1 MEAPV
6 RMICLG
12 AGSRGMDA
20 YAPYAL
26 AFPERLR
33 FAAVADPVEEKRR
46 AFAARYGVPDA
57 FVFAD
62 WQEALASGVEADA
75 ALVATQDNHHVEPA
89 CAAMERGLDVLL
101 EKPIA
106 KSADE
111 CLRIYETAKHTGKRV
126 VVCHVLRYTRFFNDL
141 RAIIESGEIG
151 DVVAISHCENIGYW
165 HMAHS
170 YVRGNWRREEE
181 TSPMILAKSCHDAD
195 ILLYLTG
202 KNCRRVASFGN
213 LKHFCAENAP
223 EGSAERCLDCSVADC
238 PYNAARIYMIPG
250 YTGWPINVITSDFS
264 REGRLRALRE
274 GPYGRCVYRCD
285 NDVIDHQSTILE
297 FDGGLTATLTVSAFT
312 DYRHGRTIHIMGSHG
327 EVRAKMSDETIEVT
341 NFRTGAVRTSE
352 NPPPGGMADGHAGGD
367 FGLIDAFVRM
377 LRGEEGAVKS
387 SIGESLQS
395 HFICLAAEESR
406 KNGTVVILDHK
417 LV

>member
-1 MEAPV
+1 MKPV

-26 AFPERLR
+26 AFPEKLQ
-33 FAAVADPVEEKRR
+33 FVAVADPVEEKRK
-46 AFAARYGVPDA
+46 AFAARYGVPDE

-62 WQEALASGVEADA
+62 WRQALASGVEADA

-101 EKPIA
+101 EKPVA
-106 KSADE
+106 KTAE
-111 CLRIYETAKHTGKRV
+111 QCGKIYETSLRTGRRA
-126 VVCHVLRYTRFFNDL
+126 VVCHVLRYTRFFNALKSIVD
-141 RAIIESGEIG
+141 SGEIG

-170 YVRGNWRREEE
+170 YVRGNWRREDE

-195 ILLYLTG
+195 ILLYLVG
-202 KNCRRVASFGN
+202 KDCRRVASFGS
-213 LKHFCAENAP
+213 LKHFTAQNAP
-223 EGSAERCLDCSVADC
+223 VGSAERCLDCAVPDC

-250 YTGWPINVITSDFS
+250 YTGWPVNVITSDFS
-264 REGRLRALRE
+264 GEGRIRALRE

-285 NDVIDHQSTILE
+285 NDVVDHQSTILE
-297 FDGGLTATLTVSAFT
+297 FDGGVTATMTVSAFT

-341 NFRTGAVRTSE
+341 NFRTGSVRSTE

-367 FGLIDAFVRM
+367 FALIDAFVRM
-377 LRGEEGAVKS
+377 ELGEEGAVKS
-387 SIGESLQS
+387 SIRDSIQS
-395 HFICLAAEESR
+395 HLICFAAEESR
-406 KNGTVVILDHK
+406 RNGTVVTL
-417 LV
+417 

>member
-1 MEAPV
+1 MKPV

-26 AFPERLR
+26 AFPEKLQ
-33 FAAVADPVEEKRR
+33 FVAVADPIEEKRK

-57 FVFAD
+57 FVFSD
-62 WQEALASGVEADA
+62 WREALACGVEADA
-75 ALVATQDNHHVEPA
+75 ALVATQDNHHIEPA
-89 CAAMERGLDVLL
+89 CAAMEGGLDVML
-101 EKPIA
+101 EKPVA
-106 KSADE
+106 KTAAA
-111 CLRIYETAKHTGKRV
+111 CMRIYETSLRTNRRA
-126 VVCHVLRYTRFFNDL
+126 VVCHVLRYTRFFNALKSIVD
-141 RAIIESGEIG
+141 SGEIG

-170 YVRGNWRREEE
+170 YVRGNWRREDE

-202 KNCRRVASFGN
+202 RNCRKVASFGS
-213 LKHFCAENAP
+213 LKHFTAENAP
-223 EGSAERCLDCSVADC
+223 AGSAERCLDCALPDC
-238 PYNAARIYMIPG
+238 PYNAAHIYMIPG
-250 YTGWPINVITSDFS
+250 YTGWPTNVITSDFS
-264 REGRLRALRE
+264 REGRLKALRE

-285 NDVIDHQSTILE
+285 NDVVDHQSTILE
-297 FDGGLTATLTVSAFT
+297 FDGGVTATMTVSAFT

-341 NFRTGAVRTSE
+341 NFRTGSVRATE

-367 FGLIDAFVRM
+367 FALIDAFVRM
-377 LRGEEGAVKS
+377 EMGEEGAVKS
-387 SIGESLQS
+387 SIRDSIQS
-395 HFICLAAEESR
+395 HLICFAAEESR
-406 KNGTVVILDHK
+406 RCGTVVSINPK
-417 LV
+417 I

>member
-1 MEAPV
+1 MKPV

-26 AFPERLR
+26 AFPEKLQ
-33 FAAVADPVEEKRR
+33 FVAVADPVEEKRK
-46 AFAARYGVPDA
+46 AFAARYGVLDK

-62 WQEALASGVEADA
+62 WRQALASGVEADA

-89 CAAMERGLDVLL
+89 CAAMECGLDVLL
-101 EKPIA
+101 EKPVA
-106 KSADE
+106 KTAE
-111 CLRIYETAKHTGKRV
+111 QCGKIYETSLRTGRRA
-126 VVCHVLRYTRFFNDL
+126 VVCHVLRYTRFFNALKSIVD
-141 RAIIESGEIG
+141 SGEIG

-170 YVRGNWRREEE
+170 YVRGNWRREDE

-195 ILLYLTG
+195 ILLYLVG
-202 KNCRRVASFGN
+202 KDCRRVASFGS
-213 LKHFCAENAP
+213 LKHFTAQNAP
-223 EGSAERCLDCSVADC
+223 VGSAERCLDCAVPDC

-250 YTGWPINVITSDFS
+250 YTGWPVNVITSDFS
-264 REGRLRALRE
+264 GEGRIRALRE

-285 NDVIDHQSTILE
+285 NDVVDHQSTILE
-297 FDGGLTATLTVSAFT
+297 FAGGVTATMTVSAFT

-341 NFRTGAVRTSE
+341 NFRTGSVRSTE
-352 NPPPGGMADGHAGGD
+352 NPPPGGMSDGHAGGD
-367 FGLIDAFVRM
+367 FALIDAFVRM
-377 LRGEEGAVKS
+377 ELGEEGAVKS
-387 SIGESLQS
+387 SIRDSIQS
-395 HFICLAAEESR
+395 HLICFAAEESR
-406 KNGTVVILDHK
+406 RNGTVVTL
-417 LV
+417 